1 MGMTMTKTNLK
12 EIHLAATQGF
22 CAGVAS
28 AIEVVDRALEKYGTP
43 LYVRH
48 HIVHNTTVIDE
59 FEAKGVIFIE
69 ELEDVPS
76 NNTVIFSAHGTAPQ
90 EYEKAK
96 ERGLKVIDATCPLVT
111 KIHRE
116 AVRFSSRGVQTVLIG
131 HRGHQELIGTSGYVD
146 PENLHIVEEED
157 DVEGLELD
165 RSRPIG
171 YLTQTT
177 LSVDDTQRIIK
188 RLRAKY
194 PEILGPPKADICYA
208 TTNRQNSAK
217 DLTGFCDV
225 IIVCGS
231 PTSSNSNRLRECA
244 ADEGVDSYIIDT
256 VDELD
261 MSWLEGKTKLGITSG
276 ASVPQKVVDDVVEVI
291 SKVYPDAKV
300 FQEESL
306 EKGIKFPIP
315 NV

>member
-1 MGMTMTKTNLK
+1 MGMTASVTTLK

-48 HIVHNTTVIDE
+48 HIVHNTTVIDD
-59 FEAKGVIFIE
+59 FEAKGVVFIE

-90 EYEKAK
+90 EFEKAK
-96 ERGLKVIDATCPLVT
+96 ERGLKIIDATCPLVT

-116 AVRFSSRGVQTVLIG
+116 AVRFSGRGVQTVLIG

-146 PENLHIVEEED
+146 TDNLYIVEEEE
-157 DVEGLELD
+157 DVDGLDLD
-165 RSRPIG
+165 QDRPIG

-177 LSVDDTQRIIK
+177 LSVDDTQRIIT

-208 TTNRQNSAK
+208 TTNRQNSVK
-217 DLTGFCDV
+217 DLTKFCDV

-244 ADEGVDSYIIDT
+244 ADEGIDSYIIDT
-256 VDELD
+256 VEELD
-261 MSWLEGKTKLGITSG
+261 FSWLKGKSRLGITSG
-276 ASVPQKVVDDVVEVI
+276 ASVPQTVVDDVVEAI
-291 SKVYPDAKV
+291 SRAFPDANV

-315 NV
+315 NI